1 MKLNTLFV
9 ASVCASALFASCNPK
24 TATDNQL
31 KYTHTTLA
39 DGDAYHFYQVV
50 GSKVN
55 YELDYATSFAQSANS
70 AQAKQVAAKVK
81 EVYGAIIPLMDSLA
95 IVNHVDFPIKGAE
108 RFVAATADS
117 TSAAATA
124 VAHTDED
131 YVKHVLK
138 QTTAVKTQ
146 FERLSNNTN
155 EGLRDFARAQM
166 ANVND
171 LFTLAGG
178 KADAHA
184 KH

>member
-31 KYTHTTLA
+31 KYTHTSLT

-55 YELDYATSFAQSANS
+55 YEVDYAASVEQSATS
-70 AQAKQVAAKVK
+70 SQAKQVAAKVM

-95 IVNHVDFPIKGAE
+95 IVNQVDFPIKGAE

-117 TSAAATA
+117 SAVAST

-155 EGLRDFARAQM
+155 VGLRDFARAQM
-166 ANVND
+166 DKVNE
-171 LFTLAGG
+171 LYTLAGG

>member
-9 ASVCASALFASCNPK
+9 ASVCAGALFASCNPK

-31 KYTHTTLA
+31 KYTHTSLA

-50 GSKVN
+50 GSKIN
-55 YELDYATSFAQSANS
+55 YEADYAASVEKSAAS
-70 AQAKQVAAKVK
+70 SQAKQVAAKVK

-95 IVNHVDFPIKGAE
+95 IVNQVDFPIKGAE
-108 RFVAATADS
+108 RFVAATTDS
-117 TSAAATA
+117 TATA
-124 VAHTDED
+124 SEVAPNDEA

-138 QTTAVKTQ
+138 QTTAIKTQ

-155 EGLRDFARAQM
+155 EGLRDFARANM
-166 ANVND
+166 DKINE